1 MYVCICN
8 NITERQVQQ
17 AIDEG
22 ARSVRDL
29 NRTLCV
35 GSECGKCT
43 CTARQIIKR
52 EQNARANELAIP
64 A

>member
-8 NITERQVQQ
+8 NITEREIQQ
-17 AIDEG
+17 AIDDG

-29 NRTLCV
+29 NHALCV

-52 EQNARANELAIP
+52 EQAERAMALAMP

>member
-8 NITERQVQQ
+8 NITERQVRE
-17 AIDEG
+17 AIDDG

-29 NRTLCV
+29 NRSLSV

-43 CTARQIIKR
+43 CVARKILKR
-52 EQNARANELAIP
+52 EQQEQAMELAVP

>member
-8 NITERQVQQ
+8 NITERDVKQ

-29 NRTLCV
+29 NRELGV

-43 CTARQIIKR
+43 CTAREMIKR
-52 EQNARANELAIP
+52 EQIARIDQLAIP

>member
-8 NITERQVQQ
+8 NITEREVQQ
-17 AIDEG
+17 AIDDG
-22 ARSVRDL
+22 ASSVRDL
-29 NRTLCV
+29 NRSLSV

-43 CTARQIIKR
+43 CTARQILKR
-52 EQNARANELAIP
+52 EQAERALALAVP

>member
-8 NITERQVQQ
+8 NITERQIQQ

-22 ARSVRDL
+22 ARNVRDL
-29 NRTLCV
+29 NRALCV

-43 CTARQIIKR
+43 CTARQILKR
-52 EQNARANELAIP
+52 ELTSQAEALAIP

>member
-8 NITERQVQQ
+8 NITERDVRQ
-17 AIDEG
+17 AIDQG
-22 ARSVRDL
+22 ACSVRDL
-29 NRTLCV
+29 NRELGV

-43 CTARQIIKR
+43 CVARQIIKR
-52 EQNARANELAIP
+52 EQKARIDELAIP

>member
-8 NITERQVQQ
+8 NITERQVLQ
-17 AIDEG
+17 AIDGG

-29 NRTLCV
+29 NRELCV
-35 GSECGKCT
+35 GNQCGKCT

-52 EQNARANELAIP
+52 EQAERAMALAIP

>member
-8 NITERQVQQ
+8 NVTEREIQK

-29 NRTLCV
+29 NRSLSV

-43 CTARQIIKR
+43 CTARQILKR
-52 EQNARANELAIP
+52 EQAERAMLLAMP